1 MDTKY
6 ILRSEGIIVVD
17 RGAWL
22 SGEDYEVGNLS
33 QDSGSYICTTDHTAS
48 AATEPGVGADWAT
61 VWKALQYVTTGVADA
76 TYFKATD
83 TAPYMRLI
91 DGSGADA
98 LVRLSAG
105 VLQFY
110 DNIRGALMAGFTMST
125 GVLTATILAV
135 SGACAITGALTVATA
150 KTDHQIELN
159 HIGGYALSG
168 VWTPTLASNVPT
180 LTRTAAT
187 TDGLYII
194 PIYLPKR
201 TTASKGAKLKSVTV
215 SYVTGGTIDTA
226 ADTLYFYIIKS
237 TLPVAGSAAA
247 GAILAGDA
255 DVDYDAAHDT
265 KAERLGAGN
274 HTCTV
279 TIPEGEQAYAADL
292 ETFWLE
298 VYVDDAS
305 TANLTFN
312 ITGAVANYEAAEY

>member
-22 SGEDYEVGNLS
+22 LGEDYEVGNLS
-33 QDSGSYICTTDHTAS
+33 QNDGSYICTVDHTAS
-48 AATEPGVGADWAT
+48 AATEPGVGVDWAT

-125 GVLTATILAV
+125 GV
-135 SGACAITGALTVATA
+135 CAITGALTVATA
-150 KTDHQIELN
+150 KTDHQIEIN

-180 LTRTAAT
+180 LTRTAST
-187 TDGLYII
+187 TTGLYII

-215 SYVTGGTIDTA
+215 SYVTGGTIDTTN
-226 ADTLYFYIIKS
+226 DILFFYIIKS
-237 TLPVAGSAAA
+237 TLPTTGSAAA

-255 DVDYDAAHDT
+255 DVDYDAAHNT

-279 TIPEGEQAYAADL
+279 TIPEGEQAYAADR

-298 VYVDDAS
+298 VDVYDAS
-305 TANLTFN
+305 TANLTFKV
-312 ITGAVANYEAAEY
+312 TGIVANYESAEY